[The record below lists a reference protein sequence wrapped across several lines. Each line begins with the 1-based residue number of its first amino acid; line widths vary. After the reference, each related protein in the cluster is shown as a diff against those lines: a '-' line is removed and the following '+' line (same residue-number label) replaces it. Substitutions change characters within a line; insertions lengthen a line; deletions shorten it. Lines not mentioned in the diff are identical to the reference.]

1 MYRQHREEITNK
13 QGSESASTHAHEQTF
28 LSDTG
33 FSTTSATAGPISDEL
48 QHDIHQLLGIDSFE
62 QQKKSSLFLLQLK
75 EERLV
80 SQATINDV
88 VKGCKAVFEHTLGRA
103 KAGVKYKLSQSGID
117 PSDVHE
123 LEEVFSAVT
132 DPFYGLETAHLQD
145 KFIAENLGYIVSCSQ
160 VTNT

>member
-13 QGSESASTHAHEQTF
+13 QGSESASTRAHEQTF

-33 FSTTSATAGPISDEL
+33 FSSKSAGPISDEL

-80 SQATINDV
+80 SH
-88 VKGCKAVFEHTLGRA
+88 K
-103 KAGVKYKLSQSGID
+103 
-117 PSDVHE
+117 
-123 LEEVFSAVT
+123 
-132 DPFYGLETAHLQD
+132 
-145 KFIAENLGYIVSCSQ
+145 
-160 VTNT
+160 